1 MEAFRVNTSK
11 RDELL
16 DLTAQIQ
23 EVVLQS
29 GVRSGVCTVFVPH
42 TTAGVTINEHAD
54 DDVARDILA
63 SLDRLV
69 PWRDDYRHGEG
80 NSAAHIKASLMGS
93 SVTVLVEEGSLVL
106 GAWQGIFF
114 AEFDGPRSRKVY
126 VKISLG

>member
-93 SVTVLVEEGSLVL
+93 SVTVLVEEGRLVL

>member
-1 MEAFRVNTSK
+1 MKTFRVTTSR
-11 RDELL
+11 RDELV
-16 DLTAQIQ
+16 DLTAEIQ

-29 GVRSGVCTVFVPH
+29 GVRSGLCTVFVPH

-54 DDVARDILA
+54 GDVARDILA
-63 SLDRLV
+63 SLERQV
-69 PWRDDYRHGEG
+69 PWRDGYKHGEG

-93 SVTVLVEEGSLVL
+93 SVTVLLEEGRLAL

-126 VKISLG
+126 VKISSG